1 MIINKEKSIST
12 YLAAVVA
19 TICIMLM
26 WNVCA
31 YGATA
36 NISVS
41 SQNVSN
47 GEEVKVNIDV
57 TSDQNI
63 GAFDLRITYNSKV
76 LEYVSGADNGGS
88 GVLQVLNS
96 DLTQSN
102 TVTKELVFKAISEGS
117 SEIAVQAASS
127 SVMDMSA
134 VLMEIAGGTGT
145 VTVGSG
151 ASGDNNLT
159 SLSVAAVD
167 DDGNNSNVSI
177 TPDFSAD
184 VLEYKAEVG
193 ENVKKLAVAVTTSDP
208 SAKTKISGVKLD
220 AGENLTTIR
229 VTSADG
235 QNKEYKIYTIK
246 GGSTTENTA
255 TNDNGL
261 LPVPE
266 DKTPHFSQ
274 KIGRYVIQNF
284 DAVGIPEGFNQC
296 GISYEDKQLTALS
309 GYNGNVILMCLADDE
324 NGTNSALFVYNSGT
338 DTFSLY
344 NKYVVEENDFI
355 LLTPDSGVS
364 VPEGYSETTVQINGI
379 DTVAWQGGIYK
390 SGSGFYL
397 VYAISQSG
405 NKGFYVYDTE
415 ENSFLRFVTSTKG
428 ESTDQGLQADYE
440 ELKKKSDDDD
450 FVKLEIVI
458 GFTVLCLALIIY
470 VSVLLSKIKKL
481 RQMTEETY
489 EEENNTDEPENANEP
504 PKELKLDMAIQANEI
519 KPETLANDVNEILE
533 NSQTAESADQE
544 QKNEPENID
553 SDTKE
558 TDKADESD
566 NEKDDS
572 DMDIV
577 FVDIESEDK

>member
-76 LEYVSGADNGGS
+76 LEYVSGADNGVS

-235 QNKEYKIYTIK
+235 QNKEYKIYTI
-246 GGSTTENTA
+246 N
-255 TNDNGL
+255 L
-261 LPVPE
+261 
-266 DKTPHFSQ
+266 
-274 KIGRYVIQNF
+274 
-284 DAVGIPEGFNQC
+284 
-296 GISYEDKQLTALS
+296 
-309 GYNGNVILMCLADDE
+309 
-324 NGTNSALFVYNSGT
+324 
-338 DTFSLY
+338 
-344 NKYVVEENDFI
+344 
-355 LLTPDSGVS
+355 
-364 VPEGYSETTVQINGI
+364 
-379 DTVAWQGGIYK
+379 
-390 SGSGFYL
+390 
-397 VYAISQSG
+397 
-405 NKGFYVYDTE
+405 
-415 ENSFLRFVTSTKG
+415 
-428 ESTDQGLQADYE
+428 
-440 ELKKKSDDDD
+440 
-450 FVKLEIVI
+450 
-458 GFTVLCLALIIY
+458 
-470 VSVLLSKIKKL
+470 
-481 RQMTEETY
+481 
-489 EEENNTDEPENANEP
+489 
-504 PKELKLDMAIQANEI
+504 
-519 KPETLANDVNEILE
+519 
-533 NSQTAESADQE
+533 
-544 QKNEPENID
+544 
-553 SDTKE
+553 
-558 TDKADESD
+558 
-566 NEKDDS
+566 
-572 DMDIV
+572 
-577 FVDIESEDK
+577 